1 MHETGHSLGLA
12 HHCNSDSIMNDGT
25 SGCNGGAFTNI
36 TGYQQTDLDG
46 IHNVYPNWMYP

>member
-1 MHETGHSLGLA
+1 MHETGNSIGLA
-12 HHCNSDSIMNDGT
+12 HHCNSDSSMNDGT

-46 IHNVYPNWMYP
+46 IHSIYSNWMYP